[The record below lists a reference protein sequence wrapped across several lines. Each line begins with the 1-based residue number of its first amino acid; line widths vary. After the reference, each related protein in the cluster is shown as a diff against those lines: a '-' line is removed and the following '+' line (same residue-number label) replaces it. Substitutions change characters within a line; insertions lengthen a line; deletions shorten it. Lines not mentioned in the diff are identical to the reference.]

1 MTIHKY
7 RRPLRRGLILACLL
21 FIGVLSILVGI
32 KTYNRFRAG
41 IIESHKA
48 YITDLLNFTAS
59 NIDVE
64 DLKECLASGVKSEK
78 YEQLQVLL
86 DNIKDTHNIFFI
98 YVVIPLHAG
107 EHDNVMNVIAGVSA
121 QEKEEGIENVE
132 LGGLT
137 GDSYPAKT
145 AAKYY
150 NAINKTGDI
159 VFFEDDA
166 EWGKFYTGV
175 YPLLDSSGEFFA
187 QLCVNITIPELNG
200 QINEQVISIL
210 WLIAGVGVFFT
221 CIFIVWSN
229 RNITNPIKMLEKS
242 VVGFASQSNN
252 KRDVEGLIMA
262 DPDIHTGNE
271 IEGLSKAIL
280 KMADD
285 IVEYVRVLASTEHR
299 AEELGELATKDSLTG
314 VRNKTA
320 YDRVVHDME
329 ELKEKDYGV
338 VMIDLNYLK
347 RINDTQG
354 HDSGD
359 VAIMKLCWVICEVF
373 AHSPVFRVGGD
384 EFVVIVK
391 GHDYEHITEL
401 EKEFYET
408 LSERQSDEN
417 KVSAALGY
425 ALFEV
430 GRDKCYHDV
439 FKRADKAMYE
449 AKVAMKAERR

>member
-1 MTIHKY
+1 M
-7 RRPLRRGLILACLL
+7 ACLL

-41 IIESHKA
+41 IIENHKA
-48 YITDLLNFTAS
+48 YITDLLNVTAS

-78 YEQLQVLL
+78 YEQLQNLL
-86 DNIKDTHNIFFI
+86 DNIKNTHNIFFI
-98 YVVIPLHAG
+98 YVIIPLHAG
-107 EHDNVMNVIAGVSA
+107 EHDNVMNIIAGVSEE
-121 QEKEEGIENVE
+121 EKEEGIDNVV

-150 NAINKTGDI
+150 NAINRTGEI

-187 QLCVNITIPELNG
+187 QLCVDITIPELNG
-200 QINEQVISIL
+200 QINGQIVSIL
-210 WLIAGVGVFFT
+210 WLIAGVGLFFT

-229 RNITNPIKMLEKS
+229 RNITNPIKKLEKS

-271 IEGLSKAIL
+271 IEGLSEAIL

-354 HDSGD
+354 HDNGD
-359 VAIMKLCWVICEVF
+359 IAIMKLCWAICEVF
-373 AHSPVFRVGGD
+373 AHSPVFRIGGD
-384 EFVVIVK
+384 EFVVIIK
-391 GHDYEHITEL
+391 GHDYEHIAEL
-401 EKEFYET
+401 EKSFYVT
-408 LSERQSDEN
+408 LSENQSEEN

-425 ALFEV
+425 ALFEE
-430 GRDKCYHDV
+430 GKDSCFHDV

-449 AKVAMKAERR
+449 AKVAMKADRR